1 LKFYIEKALPI
12 GRAFFMQYIRF
23 SLKRIFLISISC
35 VFAMSI
41 AAQSGYT
48 VFQEILRIE
57 DGLSSNNV
65 TCAVQDN
72 KGFMW
77 FGTSYGLNKYDGK
90 KFKTYTQTKNGLNS
104 NFIEKL
110 AIDDAN
116 RLWIVSGG
124 VLQIMNLVTNEIRN
138 VGDVVQLPFE
148 LNQIVEIANNGSK
161 EIQIV
166 TKNPYRMWY
175 YSALV
180 GCVIR
185 YNFSE
190 LNGLSQVG
198 APNFCFQNSQT
209 AITFAGYPKLF
220 LFGKNETR
228 NWNFDGVERRPI
240 QIMTE
245 GEVVL
250 VANENST
257 ALDRITEKEFVK
269 VNLTSSAIEYFPNYL
284 ADAKLD
290 WLNYRILG
298 GSMVSS
304 ISYASGKIGLKLKL
318 NNQEIEVL
326 NKDQWDELNG
336 GSFDKFYS
344 VDSTNF
350 WYITTNGIVHA
361 RLHKT
366 LFENYFM
373 RDKTAAHEGQVRGIY
388 AEHFSLKNSTGE
400 LRANVWR
407 SHCSINEGEIKEAE
421 FNGVLFPIGKI
432 KGRYYTGSGKLIRM
446 DGGAK
451 KREFIDTLKVG
462 ELWSVFQAKED
473 IILTGR
479 NPGVYSYNLRTK
491 ERLELAS
498 DNPNWPKPINVYRFT
513 NSKTKGLVAVAE
525 NGLFVIS
532 NDLRVIDYFGKDA
545 IPEDHRIPV
554 ARIYDWCE
562 SSNGNCWIGSG
573 GEGLISWQWNANGT
587 INQSE
592 IRNVSTEIGFPSTI
606 IYRIEEDNFLN
617 LWISTY
623 NGLVRYNLNTL
634 ECRIFTTYDGL
645 SHNEFNRISSFKD
658 EQGILYFGGMNG
670 LNVFDPKYFLQTEEE
685 NYPFEI
691 LSMTKYSSK
700 SGKQEN
706 FEAKYNNTGRVI
718 LNSGDLFLKIEFA
731 LLAYSPIER
740 GFQYLIEGASD
751 NWIELIDNT
760 LQIGALASG
769 EYTVRIRAR
778 RPDGT
783 WNPQEIRIPLTV
795 KAPFYFVTSFIISA
809 VLLLLIFFGVIY
821 KLRSIQQRRE
831 LEKLENKVIKRT
843 TQLQTAIVDK
853 EILLKEV
860 HHRVKNNLQVIS
872 GLLQLQKNEVKDE
885 KLIRMLSEG
894 QSRLGSIALIHKN
907 IYQNADLES
916 VSLQS
921 FITELFEEVKHL
933 FSSKGVSAHGNFNM
947 NEVSLNLQHAV
958 PLGLILNELMTN
970 SFKHAVLP
978 NQDLEIRVEMIAIGT
993 NEFELTYQDNGPG
1006 LSYDVHSQR
1015 SESLGMRLI
1024 FGLTDQINGKLVFEK
1039 KEGLLVKIQFN
1050 TEVI

>member
-1 LKFYIEKALPI
+1 
-12 GRAFFMQYIRF
+12 
-23 SLKRIFLISISC
+23 
-35 VFAMSI
+35 MSI

-90 KFKTYTQTKNGLNS
+90 KFRTYTQAKDGLNS
-104 NFIEKL
+104 NIIEKL
-110 AIDDAN
+110 AVDDAN

-148 LNQIVEIANNGSK
+148 QNQIVEIANNGSK

-166 TKNPYRMWY
+166 TKNPYRLWY

-180 GCVIR
+180 GCVMR
-185 YNFSE
+185 YDFSE
-190 LNGLSQVG
+190 LNGLSQIG
-198 APNFCFQNSQT
+198 APNFCFQNSQA
-209 AITFAGYPKLF
+209 AITFSGYPKLF
-220 LFGKNETR
+220 LFSKNETR
-228 NWNFDGVERRPI
+228 NWNFDGMERRPI
-240 QIMTE
+240 QILNE
-245 GEVVL
+245 SEVVL
-250 VANENST
+250 VENENPD
-257 ALDRITEKEFVK
+257 ARNGITEKEFIK
-269 VNLTSSAIEYFPNYL
+269 VNLINSTIEYFPNYL

-298 GSMVSS
+298 GSMISS
-304 ISYASGKIGLKLKL
+304 ISYASREIGLKLKL

-336 GSFDKFYS
+336 GSFYKVYS

-350 WYITTNGIVHA
+350 WYITTNGIVHL
-361 RLHKT
+361 RLQRKF
-366 LFENYFM
+366 FENYFM
-373 RDKTAAHEGQVRGIY
+373 RESMASHEGQVRGIY
-388 AEHFSLKNSTGE
+388 AENFSLKNSTGE

-407 SHCSINEGEIKEAE
+407 SFCSINKGKIKEIE

-432 KGRYYTGSGKLIRM
+432 EGRYYTGSGRLIRL
-446 DGGAK
+446 DGSSK
-451 KREFIDTLKVG
+451 KREFLDTLMVG
-462 ELWSVFQAKED
+462 ELWSVFQAEED
-473 IILTGR
+473 IILIGR
-479 NPGVYSYNLRTK
+479 NPGVFSYNIRTN
-491 ERLELAS
+491 ERHELTA
-498 DNPNWPKPINVYRFT
+498 DNPNWPKPQIVYRFVK
-513 NSKTKGLVAVAE
+513 SKAKGLVAVAE

-545 IPEDHRIPV
+545 ITEDHRIPV

-562 SSNGNCWIGSG
+562 SSNGNCWVGSG

-592 IRNVSTEIGFPSTI
+592 IRNVSTEIGLPSTI
-606 IYRIEEDNFLN
+606 VYRIEEDNFLN

-623 NGLVRYNLNTL
+623 NGLVRYNLNTH

-670 LNVFDPKYFLQTEEE
+670 LNVFNPKDFLQPESE
-685 NYPFEI
+685 NYPLEVLAI
-691 LSMTKYSSK
+691 TKYSSK
-700 SGKQEN
+700 SGKEEN
-706 FEAKYNNTGRVI
+706 CEVEYSVTGRVI
-718 LNSGDLFLKIEFA
+718 LNNSDLFLKIDFA
-731 LLAYSPIER
+731 FLTYSPIER
-740 GFQYLIEGASD
+740 GFQYLIEGAGD
-751 NWIELIDNT
+751 NWIELT
-760 LQIGALASG
+760 GTSVQIGALSPG
-769 EYTVRIRAR
+769 DYTLRIRAR

-795 KAPFYFVTSFIISA
+795 KPPFYLTAWFLVSSLVIVVISLGA
-809 VLLLLIFFGVIY
+809 IY
-821 KLRSIQQRRE
+821 KLRTIRQRRR
-831 LEKLENKVIKRT
+831 LEKLEIQIVNRT
-843 TQLQTAIVDK
+843 TELQSAVNDK

-885 KLIRMLSEG
+885 NLVRVLSEG

-921 FITELFEEVKHL
+921 FITELFEEVKNL
-933 FSSKGVSAHGNFNM
+933 FNM
-947 NEVSLNLQHAV
+947 KTVTVHGSFNMSELSLNLQNAV
-958 PLGLILNELMTN
+958 PLGLIMNELLTN
-970 SFKHAVLP
+970 SFKHAVIP
-978 NQDLEIRVEMIAIGT
+978 NKQLEIQVEMVAHSKY
-993 NEFELTYQDNGPG
+993 EFELRYQDNGPG
-1006 LSYDVHSQR
+1006 LKEIVPKENF
-1015 SESLGMRLI
+1015 ESLGMRLI
-1024 FGLTDQINGKLVFEK
+1024 HGLTGQINGEVLFES
-1039 KEGLLVKIQFN
+1039 KEGLSVNIRFN
-1050 TEVI
+1050 TEIS